1 MRDNPIAE
9 PRPTF
14 PRPRRP
20 AMHGRQIIPAIH
32 EPATPEPI
40 TDDDRE
46 FLAEEIDAPTIVRR
60 ARTLTEAARA
70 YADAQVYPAAPIL
83 AAADRERHLAAL
95 IADAQRDG
103 ATTPEAIA
111 AHLTRM
117 GVAVRV

>member
-1 MRDNPIAE
+1 MRHDPVSE
-9 PRPTF
+9 PRDLARATPL
-14 PRPRRP
+14 RARR
-20 AMHGRQIIPAIH
+20 QCIPAIH
-32 EPATPEPI
+32 EPATPELI
-40 TDDDRE
+40 ADEDRE
-46 FLAEEIDAPTIVRR
+46 FIAEEIDAPTIVRR

-83 AAADRERHLAAL
+83 AAADRERRLAAL

-103 ATTPEAIA
+103 ATTPDAIA